1 MEICIIGCTGYLG
14 SKISEHLYKKG
25 HQLYGVCRKF
35 PKDEIKF
42 KNYFHK
48 IIEGDITNESFVK
61 KIVSLKIEKI
71 IYTIS
76 LNHINSEK
84 ILKNSIDV
92 NYLPIL
98 RLCSLIKDKNI
109 KSRLIYFSTMQVYGS
124 YEKILKINEDQ
135 VKNAE
140 NVYALTHSLCED
152 TLRLMNKY
160 ENFESISLRLSNGYG
175 YPKLKS
181 CDCWWLVINDFCK
194 NAIENKEIKLNSDG
208 SSLRD
213 FIHISDISVAVEK
226 LITTTKKIPEKINLA
241 SGKTLSM
248 LEIAKIVNDI
258 SNKYIHKT
266 KVFIKNKEIN
276 NCEIKK
282 RINLISNNK
291 KFRVSNNLM
300 KKFNINPKIDLRS
313 GIKRTLIEINK
324 SNNE

>member
-48 IIEGDITNESFVK
+48 IIEGDITNESFIK

-109 KSRLIYFSTMQVYGS
+109 K
-124 YEKILKINEDQ
+124 
-135 VKNAE
+135 
-140 NVYALTHSLCED
+140 
-152 TLRLMNKY
+152 
-160 ENFESISLRLSNGYG
+160 
-175 YPKLKS
+175 
-181 CDCWWLVINDFCK
+181 
-194 NAIENKEIKLNSDG
+194 
-208 SSLRD
+208 
-213 FIHISDISVAVEK
+213 
-226 LITTTKKIPEKINLA
+226 
-241 SGKTLSM
+241 
-248 LEIAKIVNDI
+248 
-258 SNKYIHKT
+258 
-266 KVFIKNKEIN
+266 
-276 NCEIKK
+276 
-282 RINLISNNK
+282 
-291 KFRVSNNLM
+291 
-300 KKFNINPKIDLRS
+300 
-313 GIKRTLIEINK
+313 
-324 SNNE
+324 

>member
-1 MEICIIGCTGYLG
+1 
-14 SKISEHLYKKG
+14 
-25 HQLYGVCRKF
+25 
-35 PKDEIKF
+35 
-42 KNYFHK
+42 
-48 IIEGDITNESFVK
+48 
-61 KIVSLKIEKI
+61 
-71 IYTIS
+71 
-76 LNHINSEK
+76 
-84 ILKNSIDV
+84 
-92 NYLPIL
+92 
-98 RLCSLIKDKNI
+98 
-109 KSRLIYFSTMQVYGS
+109 MQVYGS

-266 KVFIKNKEIN
+266 KVFLMERHIRDKLKKE
-276 NCEIKK
+276 
-282 RINLISNNK
+282 
-291 KFRVSNNLM
+291 
-300 KKFNINPKIDLRS
+300 
-313 GIKRTLIEINK
+313 
-324 SNNE
+324 